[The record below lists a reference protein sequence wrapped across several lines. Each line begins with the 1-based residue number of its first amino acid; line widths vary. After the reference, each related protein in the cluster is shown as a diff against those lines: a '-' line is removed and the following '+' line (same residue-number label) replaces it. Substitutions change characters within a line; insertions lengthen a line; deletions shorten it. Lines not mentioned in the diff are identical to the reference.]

1 MKERL
6 AVSKTNR
13 STRRGF
19 LRQTL
24 GAGTVGLIGPRVI
37 PSSALAAPGRAGAND
52 RIGVGYIGLGARG
65 NHILHHLPEDA
76 EIVAVCDVDARR
88 VAKVAEGH
96 KYATCGDYRRLLD
109 NKDVD
114 AVVITTPDHWH
125 ALQSIHACR
134 AGKDVFCD
142 KPLSLTVNEGRAMV
156 QAARESNCVFQVGPQ
171 QRSIPAPIY
180 ACEFVRAE
188 KLGKIREVHVT
199 NNRTSRDWELPGE
212 PMPDG
217 LDWEFWLGPSAKHPF
232 HSKIFNVSRQANW
245 FGWMAFKP
253 WSGGMMTS
261 WGAHGMD
268 LMQWGL
274 GMDASGPSEVEPLGE
289 GLTCEL
295 QYKYPNDVVVKLDE
309 APQGGAIFVGEKGSV
324 TVACGMVT
332 WDPPELGED
341 APESI
346 ASLFP
351 GATAPIHTRQWLKCV
366 RSRQTPT
373 CDVEVGHRT
382 ATACHV
388 GNIARWL
395 GRKVRW
401 DPVSETFLGDDEAN
415 AMLSRPMREP
425 WHL

>member
-1 MKERL
+1 MTKYNSL
-6 AVSKTNR
+6 
-13 STRRGF
+13 TRRGF
-19 LRQTL
+19 LKQSLTT
-24 GAGTVGLIGPRVI
+24 GAMGLVVPRVI
-37 PSSALAAPGRAGAND
+37 SSRALAAPGRAGAND

-88 VAKVAEGH
+88 VAKAADGRR
-96 KYATCGDYRRLLD
+96 YATYGDYRGLLD

-125 ALQSIHACR
+125 ALQSIHACQ

-142 KPLSLTVNEGRAMV
+142 KPLSLTVAEGRAMIR
-156 QAARESNCVFQVGPQ
+156 AARESNCIYQVGPQ
-171 QRSIPAPIY
+171 QRSIPAAIY
-180 ACEFVRAE
+180 ACEFVRAG

-212 PMPDG
+212 PIPDG
-217 LDWEFWLGPSAKHPF
+217 LDWDMWLGPSAKHPF
-232 HSKIFNVSRQANW
+232 HSKIFSVSRQADW
-245 FGWMAFKP
+245 FGWMAFRP

-295 QYKYPNDVVVKLDE
+295 QYTYPNDVVVKLDE
-309 APQGGAIFVGEKGSV
+309 APQGGAIFVGEKGKV

-332 WDPPELGED
+332 WDPPELGKD

-346 ASLFP
+346 TSLFP

-373 CDVEVGHRT
+373 CDVEVGQRT
-382 ATACHV
+382 ATACHI

-401 DPVSETFLGDDEAN
+401 DPVNETFPGDDEAS
-415 AMLSRPMREP
+415 AMLSRPMRQP

>member
-1 MKERL
+1 MSQSNS
-6 AVSKTNR
+6 V
-13 STRRGF
+13 TRRFF
-19 LRQTL
+19 LKQALR
-24 GAGTVGLIGPRVI
+24 AGTTGCVATHVI
-37 PSSALAAPGRAGAND
+37 PSGVLAAPGRAGAND

-65 NHILHHLPEDA
+65 NHILHHLPTDA

-88 VAKVAEGH
+88 VAKVANGQN
-96 KYATCGDYRRLLD
+96 YATSGDYRRLLD

-125 ALQSIHACR
+125 ALQSIHACQ

-142 KPLSLTVNEGRAMV
+142 KPLSLTVREGRAMV
-156 QAARESNCVFQVGPQ
+156 QAARKSNCVFQAGPQ
-171 QRSIPAPIY
+171 QRSIPAAIY
-180 ACEFVRAE
+180 ACEFVRAG
-188 KLGKIREVHVT
+188 KLGKLREVHVT

-212 PMPDG
+212 PVPEG
-217 LDWEFWLGPSAKHPF
+217 LDWDMWLGPSAKHPF
-232 HSKIFNVSRQANW
+232 HSKIYNVSRQRDW
-245 FGWMAFKP
+245 FGWMAFRP

-295 QYKYPNDVVVKLDE
+295 QYKYPNHVIVKLDK
-309 APQGGAIFVGEKGSV
+309 APQGGAIFVGEKGTV

-332 WDPPELGED
+332 WDPPELGKD
-341 APESI
+341 APESVT
-346 ASLFP
+346 SLFP
-351 GATAPIHTRQWLKCV
+351 GATAPIHTQQWLKCV
-366 RSRQTPT
+366 RTRQGLT
-373 CDVEVGHRT
+373 CDVEIGHRT

-401 DPVSETFLGDDEAN
+401 DPVNETFVGDDEAN
-415 AMLSRPMREP
+415 ALLSRPMRQP